1 MFKLNEERKKEPQS
15 LALQMIKGLFTT
27 LIIVI
32 ILWFSTIIGFVWYLN
47 QYKYETT
54 HTYEIMDVMQDTGE
68 GGNNNN
74 VINKGV
80 NDNGETKNIDGN

>member
-1 MFKLNEERKKEPQS
+1 MNEERKKEPQS

-47 QYKYETT
+47 QHEYETT